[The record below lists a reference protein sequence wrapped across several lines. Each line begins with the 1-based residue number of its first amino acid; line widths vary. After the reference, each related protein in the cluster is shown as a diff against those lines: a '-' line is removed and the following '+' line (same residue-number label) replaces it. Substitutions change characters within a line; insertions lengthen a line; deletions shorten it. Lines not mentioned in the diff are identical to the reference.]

1 MFMNQASAQRKQR
14 SAATRNVKTLI
25 TVASVAATVGGWAA
39 LSVADGASSA
49 SAAPA
54 PQAIAPQTNAPNTDQ
69 NPFTQQPSR
78 RNGRRSFSGSGAP
91 STGLLPGF
99 GGSSDG
105 QTPSLGGSSSGQLP
119 APLGRTRSSR

>member
-1 MFMNQASAQRKQR
+1 MNQAPARRKQR
-14 SAATRNVKTLI
+14 AATTRNVKTLI
-25 TVASVAATVGGWAA
+25 TVASVAATIGGWAA
-39 LSVADGASSA
+39 FSVADGA

-54 PQAIAPQTNAPNTDQ
+54 PQTTTPQTNAPTTDQ
-69 NPFTQQPSR
+69 NPFTQQPSGR
-78 RNGRRSFSGSGAP
+78 RGRRSFSGSGAP